1 MGLPDYDTKM
11 ASLPL
16 LDPQRG
22 LARLLGDHQVY
33 ANVLRRFA
41 GYATSV
47 EEAAAQL
54 AAGERDAAHRTLHTL
69 KGAAGLVSAPRLYA
83 LAGHAEAAAE
93 RGEPVEHLLPPLQET
108 LQALLTA
115 IEEELARNPP
125 PVHATAAP
133 EQSDGT
139 VLLLELARLLDEGN
153 GSAVDLATRY
163 APLLAETVGAALWH
177 DVAKAVDDYDFDRA
191 LALLRPAL

>member
-1 MGLPDYDTKM
+1 MGLPDNETEM

-47 EEAAAQL
+47 DEAAAQL

-83 LAGHAEAAAE
+83 LAAQAETVVE
-93 RGEPVEHLLPPLQET
+93 RGEAAEHLLPPLQET
-108 LQALLTA
+108 LLALLTA
-115 IEEELARNPP
+115 IDKELERNPP
-125 PVHATAAP
+125 PVQAVAAP

>member
-1 MGLPDYDTKM
+1 MGLPNNEAEV

-16 LDPQRG
+16 LDAQRG

-41 GYATSV
+41 GYAASV
-47 EEAAAQL
+47 QEAAAQL
-54 AAGERDAAHRTLHTL
+54 AAGEREAAHRTLHTL
-69 KGAAGLVSAPRLYA
+69 KGAAGLVSAPRLYR
-83 LAGHAEAAAE
+83 LAGQAETAVEHA
-93 RGEPVEHLLPPLQET
+93 EPVEHLLAPLQET
-108 LQALLTA
+108 LQALLIA
-115 IEEELARNPP
+115 IAEELERNPP
-125 PVHATAAP
+125 PVQAAAAP

-191 LALLRPAL
+191 LTLLRPAL